1 MVAVGVRVM
10 PLPVMTV
17 LVDVVVP
24 GDPCPAARPRMG
36 QGRVYMPK
44 RYVEAKEDLQR
55 FLFTDLVKRGSPRR
69 YEGPVRVD
77 LWFSVLRA
85 GDLDNYAKT
94 VLDAL
99 NDLVIKDDR
108 QVVDLHARLVAGSP
122 TGVHV
127 VVETTGV

>member
-1 MVAVGVRVM
+1 ME
-10 PLPVMTV
+10 LMTT

-24 GDPCPAARPRMG
+24 GDPVPAPRPRVG

-44 RYVEAKEDLQR
+44 RAVEARERLQG
-55 FLFTDLVKRGSPRR
+55 FLLQDLVKRHSPRR

-85 GDLDNYAKT
+85 GDLDNYAKQ

-99 NDLVIKDDR
+99 NDLVLKDDR

>member
-1 MVAVGVRVM
+1 
-10 PLPVMTV
+10 MTT
-17 LVDVVVP
+17 LVDVTVP
-24 GDPCPAARPRMG
+24 GDPVPMPRPRIG

-44 RYVEAKEDLQR
+44 RFVEARDVLQGSFLVDLAR
-55 FLFTDLVKRGSPRR
+55 RHSPRR

-127 VVETTGV
+127 VVETTAV